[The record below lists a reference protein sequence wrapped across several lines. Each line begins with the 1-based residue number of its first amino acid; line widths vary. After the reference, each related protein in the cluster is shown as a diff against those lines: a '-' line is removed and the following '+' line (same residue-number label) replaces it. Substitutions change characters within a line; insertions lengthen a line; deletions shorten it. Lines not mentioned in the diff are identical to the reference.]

1 MSDKPVYQDALNEIK
16 ELLVKIEGHL
26 SERPSKKESVKDTVG
41 IGDLADMFL
50 KNIIS
55 RMTIEQTEKKD
66 DD

>member
-50 KNIIS
+50 KNI
-55 RMTIEQTEKKD
+55 
-66 DD
+66 

>member
-16 ELLVKIEGHL
+16 ELLLKIEGHL